1 MRNRKQVTH
10 KRQCPPD
17 YTRFIPKR
25 LSLHVELCRNSFA
38 LIHFLLLYIYIYIYI
53 YIGFKTF
60 FYIVL
65 HLDSTASYL
74 PTGLHL
80 GFFRSWPS
88 LYLPSSISSVLLVLS
103 FVLASI
109 SMLFFGSLPSAIL
122 WTWPYHVSWFCSIMF
137 IIVSS
142 NQICCLIVTFLI
154 LSFLDIL

>member
-17 YTRFIPKR
+17 YTRLIPKR
-25 LSLHVELCRNSFA
+25 LSLHVELCRNSFE

-53 YIGFKTF
+53 YVYIGFKTF

-88 LYLPSSISSVLLVLS
+88 LYLPSSISSVLLVLC
-103 FVLASI
+103 FVLASTL
-109 SMLFFGSLPSAIL
+109 MLYFGSIPSAIL
-122 WTWPYHVSWFCSIMF
+122 
-137 IIVSS
+137 
-142 NQICCLIVTFLI
+142 
-154 LSFLDIL
+154 